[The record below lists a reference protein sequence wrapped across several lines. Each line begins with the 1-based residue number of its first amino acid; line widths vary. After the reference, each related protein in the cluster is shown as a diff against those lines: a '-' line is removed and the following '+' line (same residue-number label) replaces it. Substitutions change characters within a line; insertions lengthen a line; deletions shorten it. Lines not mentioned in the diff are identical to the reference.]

1 MRIIKSARGFS
12 VSVASTVVRVVM
24 ITLEGEPAAAI
35 WENGTS
41 RRNFEGI
48 LQAKNPRDTWRV
60 AYYAARH
67 IARYDLDKQ
76 RYHKFWQEEDI
87 ISGY

>member
-1 MRIIKSARGFS
+1 MRIIKSAHGFS

-35 WENGTS
+35 WENGAS
-41 RRNFEGI
+41 RRHFEGI
-48 LQAKNPRDTWRV
+48 IQAKNPRDTWRV

-67 IARYDLDKQ
+67 IARYDLDKKC
-76 RYHKFWQEEDI
+76 YHKF
-87 ISGY
+87 